1 MLITTQHQAGT
12 KMTQQL
18 ISLTATIDLMDKS
31 EDLKINFETAIIDA
45 IDEVFTTLGENVKR
59 VIYIFLENNYG
70 IKKEQIPR
78 KIEDFSTAI
87 ESIFGDAAKLVELKI
102 MEKLQGKA
110 KGFKYK
116 SRSNEIFF
124 TEYLAALQSYLD

>member
-1 MLITTQHQAGT
+1 MA
-12 KMTQQL
+12 QQL

-31 EDLKINFETAIIDA
+31 EDLKINFETAVIEA
-45 IDEVFTTLGENVKR
+45 IDEVFTTFGENVKR

-70 IKKEQIPR
+70 IEKEQIPR

-116 SRSNEIFF
+116 SRINEIFF